1 LAFYCAGTLT
11 FDLSPCSLKRE
22 RGSGGVPPKEKNKT
36 GKPKNFRKFA
46 FKTIMMQLLQHKY
59 LKLAVG
65 LVLLGLSIWQFTK
78 GHIGNG
84 IFLLLLFL
92 LVMFLYV
99 RNEYLLA
106 AFFKL
111 RKEDMEGAERILMKI
126 RNPEQA
132 LIKPQQAYYNMLLGM
147 IYSRK
152 NISKA
157 EKFLRKALKLGL
169 VLKQDQAMAKL
180 SLAGIMMA
188 KRNKR
193 EATRLLNEAKKLDK
207 KGLMKDQIRMMKQQ
221 LKRI

>member
-1 LAFYCAGTLT
+1 LRGFIAAGAIKSFERRDKTAGENPELT
-11 FDLSPCSLKRE
+11 FLR
-22 RGSGGVPPKEKNKT
+22 R
-36 GKPKNFRKFA
+36 KNFCNFA
-46 FKTIMMQLLQHKY
+46 CKSKEMIKILQHKY
-59 LKLAVG
+59 LKLA
-65 LVLLGLSIWQFTK
+65 LTILLFGWSIWQFVE
-78 GHIGNG
+78 GQIGNG
-84 IFLLLLFL
+84 IFLLLLAIVAL
-92 LVMFLYV
+92 FLYV

-111 RKEDMEGAERILMKI
+111 RKEDMDGAERILMKI
-126 RNPEQA
+126 RDPEQA

-157 EKFLRKALKLGL
+157 EKYLRKALKLGL

-180 SLAGIMMA
+180 SLAGILMA

-207 KGLMKDQIRMMKQQ
+207 KGLLAEQIRMMKQQ

>member
-1 LAFYCAGTLT
+1 M
-11 FDLSPCSLKRE
+11 
-22 RGSGGVPPKEKNKT
+22 N
-36 GKPKNFRKFA
+36 
-46 FKTIMMQLLQHKY
+46 LLQHKY
-59 LKLAVG
+59 LKLA
-65 LVLLGLSIWQFTK
+65 LGLLLLALSVWQFWQ

-84 IFLLLLFL
+84 IFILLLSL
-92 LVMFLYV
+92 LVFFLYV

-111 RKEDMEGAERILMKI
+111 RKEDMDGAERILMKI

-152 NISKA
+152 NIGKA
-157 EKFLRKALKLGL
+157 EKYLRKALKIGL
-169 VLKQDQAMAKL
+169 ILKQDQAMAKL
-180 SLAGIMMA
+180 SLAGILMA

-207 KGLMKDQIRMMKQQ
+207 KGLLKEQIRMMKQQ

>member
-1 LAFYCAGTLT
+1 
-11 FDLSPCSLKRE
+11 
-22 RGSGGVPPKEKNKT
+22 
-36 GKPKNFRKFA
+36 
-46 FKTIMMQLLQHKY
+46 MMQLLQHKY

-65 LVLLGLSIWQFTK
+65 LVLLGLSVWQFWQ

-152 NISKA
+152 NIGKA